1 MLMKH
6 DWNLKCRMTAAFGG
20 ALLAATCGC
29 ENSTRTDR
37 AEYYEADAYVVE
49 DEESVAP
56 SRTLSVA
63 RPTGARTT
71 AKIDRTKGLR
81 FDTAAKT
88 ETATNRSVDPPLSQP
103 IATPLPA
110 QIIATAEAE
119 TAPQPATYVP
129 TTTAVSSVA
138 PAAATVPAAT
148 AAPVVP
154 TAPVSAVQTA
164 SFDVAGAL
172 QQADEHN
179 RRGAA
184 AAAKGAWY
192 TARAEFAEA
201 LNLIAA
207 AYDATESSTHRSG
220 SLSAGYTALS
230 EAEEFATRTTRNIA
244 APAASLTHHRTA
256 PFVGPFP
263 PNVSP
268 STLRAAYLQFASER
282 LSEAA
287 TGCEAGSVA
296 LHGLGK
302 VHNAAGSTIV
312 DPRAKARVYYEAALV
327 VGPGNFL
334 AANDLAVLLAEE
346 GRLEEARNV
355 LHAALRQS
363 SQPAMWNNL
372 AAVHERL
379 GQPEL
384 AQMARREASAAERR
398 AAAVPGSVLPTNNV
412 AWLDARSFAATSQTA
427 PESPPLQ
434 VAGKPTVRQATA
446 TAPIPAVPNAIGPN
460 SGVPQSAIR
469 PSVGGA
475 PRPVNR
481 ALAY

>member
-1 MLMKH
+1 MIMKH

-37 AEYYEADAYVVE
+37 AEYYEADAYVVT
-49 DEESVAP
+49 EEEQPAT

-71 AKIDRTKGLR
+71 AKIDRTNGLR
-81 FDTAAKT
+81 FDTAAETK
-88 ETATNRSVDPPLSQP
+88 TATNPPLSQP

-119 TAPQPATYVP
+119 TTPQPAAYVP
-129 TTTAVSSVA
+129 STTVVATVA
-138 PAAATVPAAT
+138 PAAATVRTAAAT
-148 AAPVVP
+148 PVVP
-154 TAPVSAVQTA
+154 TAPASAVQPA
-164 SFDVAGAL
+164 AFDVAGAL

-192 TARAEFAEA
+192 TARAEFSEA

-207 AYDATESSTHRSG
+207 TFDATESSTRRSG
-220 SLSAGYTALS
+220 SLSAGYTALN

-244 APAASLTHHRTA
+244 TPAASLTHHRTA

-268 STLRAAYLQFASER
+268 ATLRAAYLQFASER

-312 DPRAKARVYYEAALV
+312 DPRAKARVYYEASLA

-355 LHAALRQS
+355 LHTALRQS

-384 AQMARREASAAERR
+384 AQLARREASTAERR

-460 SGVPQSAIR
+460 SGMPQSAIR